1 MIKLNQKLEIR
12 EPSNADE
19 FKVIEDIQKD
29 AWGMNDIDVVP
40 YRIIIAIHEAG
51 GCVLIAYMQNEAIGF
66 VLGFLGTGND
76 GEIYLH
82 SHQLGVKRKYWGQ
95 GIGFL
100 LKLKQREWVISRGI
114 NLVRWT
120 FDPLLARNAH
130 LNFSKLGVINNTY
143 YVNLYGVMRD
153 KLNYG
158 LESDRFYVEWWVNS
172 NHVKRKI
179 EKHEEIMFNL
189 RDHIDNL
196 ANTVEFKAGI
206 PVIKDVNLELTDKL
220 VIVEIPTEVE
230 EVKKRDISVAFD
242 WRLKTRKIFQN
253 YFRRGYI
260 AVDLLTLNEGD
271 SRRTFYIL
279 LKEKKQKILD
289 ENWWELL

>member
-1 MIKLNQKLEIR
+1 MIKLKQKLEIR

-19 FKVIEDIQKD
+19 FKVIEEIQKD

-66 VLGFLGTGND
+66 VLGFLGMGND
-76 GEIYLH
+76 GKVYLH
-82 SHQLGVKRKYWGQ
+82 SHQLGVKRRYWGQ
-95 GIGFL
+95 GIGSL
-100 LKLKQREWVISRGI
+100 LKLKQREWAINRGI
-114 NLVRWT
+114 NLIRWT

-143 YVNLYGVMRD
+143 HVNLYGVMRD

-158 LESDRFYVEWWVNS
+158 MESDRFYVEWWINS

-179 EKHEEIMFNL
+179 EKNERITFHF
-189 RDHIDNL
+189 RDYMDNI
-196 ANTVEFKAGI
+196 ANTVEFETGI

-220 VIVEIPTEVE
+220 VIVEIPTNIE
-230 EVKKRDISVAFD
+230 EVKKRDLSIAID
-242 WRLKTRKIFQN
+242 WRLKTREIFQN
-253 YFRRGYI
+253 YFKKGYI
-260 AVDLLTLNEGD
+260 AVDLLTSNENKIK
-271 SRRTFYIL
+271 RTFYIL
-279 LKEKKQKILD
+279 LKEKKQKILN
-289 ENWWELL
+289 EKWWELI